1 MKCEEGEDN
10 MLLGKVKWFSVR
22 KGFGFISR
30 ENQPDVFVHHSG
42 IQGEGFKSLSEGD
55 EVQFE
60 IGKGPSG
67 REQAVNVVVIE
78 K

>member
-1 MKCEEGEDN
+1 MEKGV
-10 MLLGKVKWFSVR
+10 VKWFDTK

-30 ENQPDVFVHHSG
+30 KDGLQDIFIHHSG
-42 IQGEGFKSLSEGD
+42 ITGEGFKTLFEGD
-55 EVQFE
+55 EVAFE

-67 REQAVNVVVIE
+67 REQAVNVSVV

>member
-1 MKCEEGEDN
+1 MEKGV
-10 MLLGKVKWFSVR
+10 VKWFSLK

-30 ENQPDVFVHHSG
+30 ENQEDIFVHHSG
-42 IQGEGFKSLSEGD
+42 IQGEGFKSLYEGN

-67 REQAVNVVVIE
+67 REQAVNVMIV